1 MARLSTLRRYPF
13 FSSTFT
19 KEEVTFDNNKNIS
32 SVMEDI
38 KITVEDVREKLNGLN
53 ICKSPGPDGVHP
65 RMLKELAS
73 ELCRPLEIDFSQSII
88 EGKLPDDWKKA
99 DITALHKKGDK
110 QNPENYRPISLTS
123 ICSKILER
131 IIRDKM
137 EVYLI
142 SNDLLSCKQFGFMK
156 GRSTILQLLK
166 VLDDWTEAVDAR
178 LPVDVIYTD
187 FQKSLRFSTAR
198 RSFAETNFNWYKR
211 QTACMDTI
219 IFIK

>member
-1 MARLSTLRRYPF
+1 
-13 FSSTFT
+13 
-19 KEEVTFDNNKNIS
+19 
-32 SVMEDI
+32 MEDI

-53 ICKSPGPDGVHP
+53 IGKSPGPDGVHP

-73 ELCRPLEIDFSQSII
+73 ELCRPLEIIFSQSII

-110 QNPENYRPISLTS
+110 HNPENYRPISLTS
-123 ICSKILER
+123 ICSKILEK
-131 IIRDKM
+131 IIQDKM

-187 FQKSLRFSTAR
+187 FQKAFDSVPHGGLLQKLTSVGIKGKRHAWIQTTSENKRLHVRVDGCIKWCPSGKRIGTA
-198 RSFAETNFNWYKR
+198 SFYYLHK
-211 QTACMDTI
+211 
-219 IFIK
+219 